1 MSLNRAGWRHLLT
14 VPFLQLPSRY
24 RREGNPAQCT
34 MQPLTSG
41 CSRRPRQEGRGSP
54 ALRTHSPYTVRPLT
68 GEQHSSLPLCRLLQA
83 YQAVAHSSH
92 SRTEIHSWVPVGE
105 ARVEEKGRE
114 HPRNQGCCSCFP
126 LADLARTDL
135 PVHERAIPTQ
145 PLCLW
150 TPPLGAAAHRGASSI
165 GEPAPHWWT
174 GTAPAPVPKALV
186 RRNPGNRL
194 LEPSTLLMRGCR
206 TKSGKAPSTCKI

>member
-1 MSLNRAGWRHLLT
+1 MKPNSCFFQKLVKVLWANRQRTHCFLRHRNNHLCLYHPSRADRPRDMSLNRAGWRHLLT

-135 PVHERAIPTQ
+135 PVQERAIPTQ
-145 PLCLW
+145 PLCL
-150 TPPLGAAAHRGASSI
+150 
-165 GEPAPHWWT
+165 
-174 GTAPAPVPKALV
+174 
-186 RRNPGNRL
+186 
-194 LEPSTLLMRGCR
+194 
-206 TKSGKAPSTCKI
+206 

>member
-1 MSLNRAGWRHLLT
+1 MEK
-14 VPFLQLPSRY
+14 QLPQPNRSLSLHWTNHL
-24 RREGNPAQCT
+24 REATGQPPPPGQETHLGPRIDSAPRECRSSHPCVHHSPQAKAPGNSSQKSTGRDSLPTVSLLPPPPWHTRDQNPAQCT

-114 HPRNQGCCSCFP
+114 HPRNQGCCCCFP

-145 PLCLW
+145 PLCL
-150 TPPLGAAAHRGASSI
+150 
-165 GEPAPHWWT
+165 
-174 GTAPAPVPKALV
+174 
-186 RRNPGNRL
+186 
-194 LEPSTLLMRGCR
+194 
-206 TKSGKAPSTCKI
+206 